1 MLIVC
6 EGYLEDYYFR
16 RLYGLYKR
24 RGGAD
29 EFKFTIIC
37 ADGGSPLRV
46 VEMASEEGP
55 GKYRQRWCVIDVE
68 NSESKMLL
76 KAIALADRQKISIAL
91 TNPSFDAWALAHLR
105 RLTSNDGPGAREFK
119 DALACEMQREFS
131 RSGGMDYATDIL
143 GNECCNL
150 ARAAD
155 NISTCDD
162 ISVVR
167 QQIPST
173 NVHLLTG
180 LLFPPQPS
188 PPAGM
193 VSD

>member
-6 EGYLEDYYFR
+6 EGYLENYYFHC
-16 RLYGLYKR
+16 LYKFYR
-24 RGGAD
+24 GHGGAD
-29 EFKFTIIC
+29 NLRFDVIC
-37 ADGGSPLRV
+37 HGGGSPLSV
-46 VEMASEEGP
+46 VEKASEEGP

-76 KAIALADRQKISIAL
+76 KAIVLAERQKISIAL

-119 DALACEMQREFS
+119 DALACEMKRNFS
-131 RSGGMDYATDIL
+131 TSGGMDYATDIL
-143 GNECCNL
+143 GSECCNL

-188 PPAGM
+188 SPAR
-193 VSD
+193 